1 MRRAG
6 KALRRNEE
14 QGQGVDDWTCPCGR
28 NSITVRPGGSVGV
41 RGGILGNE
49 PGRTKTAPDANL
61 SQRNDDVESLEDFQ
75 EGGAI
80 IRVIFYTRITLG
92 EPYFW

>member
-1 MRRAG
+1 MPMW
-6 KALRRNEE
+6 EE
-14 QGQGVDDWTCPCGR
+14 QHHGQAWWKCGVG
-28 NSITVRPGGSVGV
+28 
-41 RGGILGNE
+41 GGILGNE
-49 PGRTKTAPDANL
+49 AGRTKTAPDANL